1 MKITFWGVRGSIP
14 TPGLD
19 TVRYGGNTSC
29 IGLDGDDGT
38 VLIFDSGTGI
48 RLIGAK
54 LAPLSPLEIHLF
66 LTHTHWDHIHGFPFF
81 SPAFI
86 PNNVINI
93 YGPPHFDKGL
103 KEIMSQQMVYS
114 YFPVNADE
122 LQAKVRYRDLKEET
136 LSIGDLSITSKLM
149 NHPVTCFAYRV
160 VENGKSVVYTGDNE
174 PYYNFLAN
182 SNGADESERTEI
194 DMIVKEQN
202 ERNVSFIKDA
212 DLLIAE
218 SQYTDDE
225 YPSKIGWGHSAT
237 TQTLNLAIEAGVKR
251 MVIFHHDPTH
261 TDEIMDSI
269 FDDIMKKYAA
279 TGHTGMEISVAREG
293 MEIVL

>member
-14 TPGLD
+14 TPGPD

-38 VLIFDSGTGI
+38 ILIFDSGTGI
-48 RLIGAK
+48 RLIGTK
-54 LAPLSPLEIHLF
+54 LAPLSPKEIHLF

-81 SPAFI
+81 VPAFI

-122 LQAKVRYRDLKEET
+122 LQAKIQYRDLKEET
-136 LSIGDLSITSKLM
+136 LIIGDITITSKLM

-160 VENGKSVVYTGDNE
+160 TENGKSIVYTGDNE
-174 PYYNFLAN
+174 PYYNFLVN
-182 SNGADESERTEI
+182 SNGIDDNERTEI

-202 ERNVSFIKDA
+202 DRNVAFIKDA
-212 DLLIAE
+212 DILIADT
-218 SQYTDDE
+218 QYTDVE
-225 YPSKIGWGHSAT
+225 YPSKIGWGHSAIS
-237 TQTLNLAIEAGVKR
+237 QTLLLGMRAEVKHL
-251 MVIFHHDPTH
+251 IFFHHDPTH
-261 TDEIMDSI
+261 TDDIMDSI
-269 FDDIMKKYAA
+269 YDLALREYSGSGHSGMK
-279 TGHTGMEISVAREG
+279 ISIAREG
-293 MEIVL
+293 MEIDL